1 MKIWPRV
8 VPTSKVRLL
17 SLTQLWVIFIL
28 LFTGPTGSQ
37 IMWEGQF
44 HNHKALI
51 LPNME
56 MPQSLLFVGTFLVGE
71 SIRWGKRSFVVNLK
85 DPYC

>member
-1 MKIWPRV
+1 
-8 VPTSKVRLL
+8 
-17 SLTQLWVIFIL
+17 
-28 LFTGPTGSQ
+28 
-37 IMWEGQF
+37 MWEGQF